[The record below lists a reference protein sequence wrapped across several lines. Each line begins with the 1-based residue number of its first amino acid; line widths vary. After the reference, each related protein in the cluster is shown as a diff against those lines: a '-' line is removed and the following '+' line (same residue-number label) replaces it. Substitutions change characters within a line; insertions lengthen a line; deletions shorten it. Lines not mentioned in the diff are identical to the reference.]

1 MPRYINSP
9 IRVDKIKEIKE
20 KLNNINTFGKK
31 MSLNQKLYH
40 IFAYRFKH
48 FDTEEEEEAKGVSL
62 RELALILYEGKVT
75 IEQMIE
81 AETDDEVLAEIY
93 KFFVNTKLSL
103 KRFRRWRRETGNR
116 DPDEDTGFNI
126 HCLRTK
132 KGKWYIF
139 NIMND
144 KDMDKVELRNAK
156 IHLGLQKRIDILNDI
171 ANDSRHKARME
182 AKYKEIEAKLKE
194 GIMRKAKTWDGKQMY
209 FDVDFTGVNL
219 KDVCKEDKDVYKDD
233 GDVYKD
239 DGDDNK

>member
-20 KLNNINTFGKK
+20 KLNDVNTSGKK
-31 MSLNQKLYH
+31 LTLNQKIYH

-48 FDTEEEEEAKGVSL
+48 FDTEEEEETKGVSL
-62 RELALILYEGKVT
+62 RELTLILYEGKVT

-81 AETDDEVLAEIY
+81 AETNEDVRAEIY
-93 KFFVNTKLSL
+93 KFFANTKLSL
-103 KRFRRWRRETGNR
+103 KRFRRWRRDVDNS
-116 DPDEDTGFNI
+116 DEDTGFNI

-144 KDMDKVELRNAK
+144 KDMNIVELRRAK
-156 IHLGLQKRIDILNDI
+156 IYLGLKKHIDRLEDI
-171 ANDSRHKARME
+171 ANDPRHKERME

-194 GIMRKAKTWDGKQMY
+194 GAMRKAKTWDGKQMY

-219 KDVCKEDKDVYKDD
+219 KDACKEDKDACKEDKDVYKDE
-233 GDVYKD
+233 GDNTK
-239 DGDDNK
+239 